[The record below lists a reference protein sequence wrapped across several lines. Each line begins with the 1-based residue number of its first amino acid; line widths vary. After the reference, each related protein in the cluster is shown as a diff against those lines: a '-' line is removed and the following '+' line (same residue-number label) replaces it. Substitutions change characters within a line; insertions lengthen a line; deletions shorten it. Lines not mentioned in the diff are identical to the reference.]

1 MLRIDTCSSQP
12 NVSLSFVQMAGRTR
26 LCVGMCDTREY
37 KKMAASNDWKNIR
50 APAKKKF
57 PILQIFYDSLSVH
70 EQQAMENH
78 ASSET

>member
-1 MLRIDTCSSQP
+1 
-12 NVSLSFVQMAGRTR
+12 
-26 LCVGMCDTREY
+26 MCDTREY